1 MKYSVHQFIIET
13 FLHAKCIWIKSSLSH
28 YHVFSRSFSLFYS
41 VSLPHSRTLSMV
53 DHNRVSLNGWSKLDF
68 RLQPVPLDCQM
79 EKMTKRPSVFSLSRP
94 KSTKTKK
101 EIMYELNKKVV
112 SVKEGSRL
120 WREGGFRENT
130 LIVILFSGILAVVKG
145 GGY

>member
-1 MKYSVHQFIIET
+1 
-13 FLHAKCIWIKSSLSH
+13 
-28 YHVFSRSFSLFYS
+28 
-41 VSLPHSRTLSMV
+41 
-53 DHNRVSLNGWSKLDF
+53 
-68 RLQPVPLDCQM
+68 M

-120 WREGGFRENT
+120 WREGGGGFRENT

-145 GGY
+145 GY